1 MLFEFWKKLENWPF
15 YVQKCDFFVFFDIF
29 SKNASREK
37 WKTPKFP
44 WSPPHFPQSFFKLEW
59 CLRCQNVQNK
69 IWSKLSEPDFQV
81 RLSKKLYRSQKM
93 QKMPFFHSENVN
105 QNKTCFKSEIWKRAS
120 ESLFQILFNYE
131 FQVKKQC
138 DILQFPEK
146 CGALSPHFS
155 LFGGHFGSKMAARGH
170 WSEKNCIFEKGSPR
184 PFKWY
189 MICYAMLNI

>member
-1 MLFEFWKKLENWPF
+1 
-15 YVQKCDFFVFFDIF
+15 
-29 SKNASREK
+29 
-37 WKTPKFP
+37 
-44 WSPPHFPQSFFKLEW
+44 
-59 CLRCQNVQNK
+59 
-69 IWSKLSEPDFQV
+69 
-81 RLSKKLYRSQKM
+81 M

-120 ESLFQILFNYE
+120 ESLLQILFNYE

-189 MICYAMLNI
+189 MICYAMLNISISPCLTAGPYLKQLRIVLRLDRADIIQYLFRSIAKPHSELTWVE

>member
-1 MLFEFWKKLENWPF
+1 
-15 YVQKCDFFVFFDIF
+15 
-29 SKNASREK
+29 
-37 WKTPKFP
+37 
-44 WSPPHFPQSFFKLEW
+44 
-59 CLRCQNVQNK
+59 
-69 IWSKLSEPDFQV
+69 
-81 RLSKKLYRSQKM
+81 M

-120 ESLFQILFNYE
+120 ESLLQILFNDE

-189 MICYAMLNI
+189 MICYAMLNISISPCLTAGPYLNTYSLNCKVRHREVRKTAKFGRFFIWLFDTPHKHV